1 MKRHMVKYFWIPL
14 LVFFVVN
21 CAFITVNIYFP
32 TEAVEKAAEK
42 IINEI
47 KSGDESQTKPEENKQ
62 QSQFWKTIPNYSF
75 GNSTVYAEDIDLNIT
90 TPAIRTIIERMKTRY
105 PEIVRFTDT
114 GVVGESYDGMLVIRD
129 LKGLTGEDIRTVK
142 RLLSA
147 ENSDREMLY
156 KELATANKI
165 SLSEIDKIK
174 TIFAKTRRDKAKA
187 GDWFK
192 DQKGTWSQ
200 K

>member
-1 MKRHMVKYFWIPL
+1 MKRQMVRYFWIPL
-14 LVFFVVN
+14 SVFFVVN
-21 CAFITVNIYFP
+21 CAVITVNIYFP

-47 KSGDESQTKPEENKQ
+47 ASGEEPQTIPEENKPQ
-62 QSQFWKTIPNYSF
+62 GLLWKNVPHYSL
-75 GNSTVYAEDIDLNIT
+75 GNATVYAEDIDLNIT

-105 PEIVRFTDT
+105 HDIARFNDT
-114 GVVGESYDGMLVIRD
+114 GVVGESYDGMLVIREMG
-129 LKGLTGEDIRTVK
+129 GLTGEDIRTVK
-142 RLLSA
+142 RVLSA

-174 TIFAKTRRDKAKA
+174 TIFAETRREKAKA

-192 DQKGTWSQ
+192 DKNGTWSQ
-200 K
+200 E

>member
-1 MKRHMVKYFWIPL
+1 MKRQTVKYFLIPL
-14 LVFFVVN
+14 LVLFVVN
-21 CAFITVNIYFP
+21 CAVITVNIYFP

-47 KSGDESQTKPEENKQ
+47 KSGEEPQTIPEENKQ
-62 QSQFWKTIPNYSF
+62 QSQFWKTIPQYSI
-75 GNSTVYAEDIDLNIT
+75 GNSTVYAENIDLNIT
-90 TPAIRTIIERMKTRY
+90 SPAIRTIIERMKTRY
-105 PEIVRFTDT
+105 QEIVRFNDT
-114 GVVGESYDGMLVIRD
+114 GVVGESYDGTLVIRD
-129 LKGLTGEDIRTVK
+129 MGGLTGEDIRTVK

-165 SLSEIDKIK
+165 SLSEIEKIK
-174 TIFAKTRRDKAKA
+174 TIFAQTRRDKAKV

-192 DQKGTWSQ
+192 DQNGTWSQ

>member
-1 MKRHMVKYFWIPL
+1 MKRQMVKYFWIPL

-21 CAFITVNIYFP
+21 CAIITVNIYFP

-42 IINEI
+42 IIDEI
-47 KSGDESQTKPEENKQ
+47 KSGEEPQ
-62 QSQFWKTIPNYSF
+62 TIPEKNKPLSRFLKNVPHYSI
-75 GNSTVYAEDIDLNIT
+75 GISTVYAEDIDLNIT

-105 PEIVRFTDT
+105 PEIARFTNT

-129 LKGLTGEDIRTVK
+129 MGGLTGEDIRTVK
-142 RLLSA
+142 RVLSA

-174 TIFAKTRRDKAKA
+174 TIFSETRREKAKA

-192 DQKGTWSQ
+192 DQNGTWSQ